1 MVAVK
6 GKSNSTVNL
15 VVQDP
20 KLGSGVAGRLG
31 SFSIYSDVK
40 KAKAGDRIS
49 LCTDFKKSA
58 QPDSRTVLQN
68 ITTFKR
74 NMEKSKS
81 KHGSGVKVG
90 TTILADISN
99 TKYNFSA
106 RNKAGRKVLA
116 DITNTKRSISRTEL
130 HDGTTQ
136 KKSNGKKL
144 PYLPRSSIHTGTAI
158 ANTSSRKALM
168 TNRGAGSAEASGK
181 HYMFMRANQA
191 LKAIAADDPRAKTK
205 RSITASIG
213 NRKSVPALKRVNGVD
228 TFDVKKGHSPMSFTT
243 RRWRSLPALKE
254 SNARHTN
261 ISKKENANFLENRI
275 PKNGFRAKPRVGQN
289 SLPQGAAKS
298 SVKRL
303 RKHGFPVSAKPKV
316 GQSTLPQPILK
327 TTSWIAA
334 RSKGTHCQSS
344 SRSQSFISFQQK
356 EYIATSSLSEQSV
369 PISSKQPSEEIP
381 SAKSQDLSSC
391 QPDILVKRASVRRK
405 SFTSLL
411 VTRPMQCKEQTKHVR
426 QESLPQIYD
435 NSNHLDVSEYVDD
448 IYQYYWVMEVQRH
461 PLKCCVKFQTEI
473 TPHMR
478 GVLINW
484 LIEVHVKFDLMQET
498 LYLMVTVLDQYLSQV
513 CIKKNELQLVGLTAL
528 LLASKYEDF
537 WHPKIV
543 DLISVSAESYTREQM
558 LRMEKEV
565 LKKIMFRLNVPTPYV
580 FMLRFLKASQT
591 DKKFEH
597 LAFFLV
603 ELCLVEYEALNYK
616 PSMICASAIYVA
628 RCTLRMAPA
637 WTPMLESHARY
648 QESQLR
654 DCAEMI
660 LRFHKAART
669 ALLRVTF
676 EKYMRSEYSS
686 VAAIR
691 PLGKLPQ

>member
-20 KLGSGVAGRLG
+20 KLGSSVAGRLG

-49 LCTDFKKSA
+49 LCTDSKKSA

-90 TTILADISN
+90 TTFLADISN
-99 TKYNFSA
+99 TKYSFSA
-106 RNKAGRKVLA
+106 RNNAGRKVLS
-116 DITNTKRSISRTEL
+116 DITNTKRSISRTEF

-144 PYLPRSSIHTGTAI
+144 PYLPRSSIHIGTAI

-181 HYMFMRANQA
+181 HYMFMRANQD
-191 LKAIAADDPRAKTK
+191 LKAGAADDPRSKTK
-205 RSITASIG
+205 RSITVSIG
-213 NRKSVPALKRVNGVD
+213 NR
-228 TFDVKKGHSPMSFTT
+228 
-243 RRWRSLPALKE
+243 RSLPALKE
-254 SNARHTN
+254 SNARYTN
-261 ISKKENANFLENRI
+261 ISKKGNANFLENRI
-275 PKNGFRAKPRVGQN
+275 PKNGFRAKPMVGQN
-289 SLPQGAAKS
+289 SLPQDAAKS
-298 SVKRL
+298 SIKRL

-334 RSKGTHCQSS
+334 RSKGTHCQRS
-344 SRSQSFISFQQK
+344 SRSQSFISVQQK
-356 EYIATSSLSEQSV
+356 EYLATSSLSEQIV
-369 PISSKQPSEEIP
+369 PISSKQPSKEIP
-381 SAKSQDLSSC
+381 SAISQDFSC
-391 QPDILVKRASVRRK
+391 EPDILVKRASVRRK

-426 QESLPQIYD
+426 EESLPQIYD

-461 PLKCCVKFQTEI
+461 PLKCRVEFQTEI

-558 LRMEKEV
+558 LRMEKDV

-628 RCTLRMAPA
+628 RCTIHMAPA

-691 PLGKLPQ
+691 PLGKLPQFI